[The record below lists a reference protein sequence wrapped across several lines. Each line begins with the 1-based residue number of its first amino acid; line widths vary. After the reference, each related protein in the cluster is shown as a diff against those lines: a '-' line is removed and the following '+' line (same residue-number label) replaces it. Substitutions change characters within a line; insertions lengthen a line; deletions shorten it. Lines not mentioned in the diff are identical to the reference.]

1 MERFRDGQGSAVL
14 FSGGLDS
21 AVLLALAAQR
31 GPAQPL
37 YVSVGLAWER
47 DERAIAEELLATPPF
62 AGAVRP
68 LVPLQFEMTD
78 VYPPDHWAV
87 RGEAPGYDTPDEDV
101 YLEGRNIVLLAK
113 ASVFM
118 SRHGLERVLIG
129 PLAGNPFPDASSKF
143 FDQMSRTL
151 AMGLARPL
159 AIETPLAQMHKEDV
173 IKLGSSLGVPLE
185 RTLSCMQPINGMHCG
200 RCSKCR
206 ERRNGFRDAGVEDK
220 TVYQAG

>member
-1 MERFRDGQGSAVL
+1 VERFRDGQGSAVL

-47 DERAIAEELLATPPF
+47 DERAVADALLSSPPF
-62 AGAVRP
+62 SGVVRP
-68 LVPLQFEMTD
+68 LVPLTFEMTD

-101 YLEGRNIVLLAK
+101 YLDGRNIVLLAK

-118 SRHGLERVLIG
+118 SRHGLERVMIG
-129 PLAGNPFPDASSKF
+129 PLAGNPFPDASPAF
-143 FDQMSRTL
+143 FESMSRTL
-151 AMGLARPL
+151 AMGLDQPMT
-159 AIETPLAQMHKEDV
+159 IETPLAELHKEDV
-173 IKLGSSLGVPLE
+173 IKLGQSLGVPLE
-185 RTLSCMQPINGMHCG
+185 LTLSCMQPIAGAHCG

-206 ERRNGFRDAGVEDK
+206 ERRNGFRDAGVVDR
-220 TVYQAG
+220 TVYR

>member
-1 MERFRDGQGSAVL
+1 M
-14 FSGGLDS
+14 
-21 AVLLALAAQR
+21 
-31 GPAQPL
+31 
-37 YVSVGLAWER
+37 GLAWER
-47 DERAIAEELLATPPF
+47 DERAIAEKLLATPPF
-62 AGAVRP
+62 TGAVRP

-78 VYPPDHWAV
+78 VYPPEHWAV

-101 YLEGRNIVLLAK
+101 YLDGRNIVLLAK

-129 PLAGNPFPDASSKF
+129 PLAGNPFPDASSEF

-159 AIETPLAQMHKEDV
+159 AIEAPLAQMHKEEV

-185 RTLSCMQPINGMHCG
+185 LTLSCMQPINGMHCG

-206 ERRNGFRDAGVEDK
+206 ERRNGFRDAGVVDQ
-220 TVYQAG
+220 TVYLRGEN

>member
-1 MERFRDGQGSAVL
+1 VERFRDGQGSAVL

-47 DERAIAEELLATPPF
+47 DERAIADALLASPPF
-62 AGAVRP
+62 AGIVRP
-68 LVPLQFEMTD
+68 LVSLAFEMTD

-87 RGEAPGYDTPDEDV
+87 RGEAPSYDTPDEEV
-101 YLEGRNIVLLAK
+101 YLDGRNIVLLAK

-118 SRHGLERVLIG
+118 SRHGLERVMIG
-129 PLAGNPFPDASSKF
+129 PLAGNPFPDASAAF
-143 FDQMSRTL
+143 FESMSRTL
-151 AMGLARPL
+151 AMGLAKPIT
-159 AIETPLAQMHKEDV
+159 IETPLAEMHKEDV
-173 IKLGSSLGVPLE
+173 IRLGASLGVPLE
-185 RTLSCMQPINGMHCG
+185 LTLSCMQPVDVVHCG

-206 ERRNGFRDAGVEDK
+206 ERRNGFRKAGVADGTAYLE
-220 TVYQAG
+220 